1 MEFTHAL
8 YAVEDGLAT
17 ITLNRPEARNALSE
31 EMRADLDH
39 IIADIKSKL
48 GEEVKAVL
56 ITGAGH
62 SFCAGGDVKA
72 MGGRDRGD
80 PITGRARMRRSQ
92 TRLFELL
99 HLECPVVAAVNGH
112 AAGAGFGLALMA
124 DFIIAGPG
132 TRFTCSFSKIGLM
145 PDWGTIYTLPRV
157 VGMQN
162 AKDIVFTGRRVKPD
176 EAKDLGIV
184 HRIAPSDEELLAYA
198 TAFARRF
205 CSASTA
211 AIGTAKVLMTKAYE
225 SDHRTMLE
233 FEAFGQAQL
242 YSTDFHKEAVR
253 RFAAKEPALFDWD
266 QMERDAEDKKRD
278 AAE

>member
-1 MEFTHAL
+1 MDLQHAL

-31 EMRADLDH
+31 PMRDDLDA
-39 IIADIKSKL
+39 IIADIKANL
-48 GEEVKAVL
+48 GGKVKAVL

-72 MGGRDRGD
+72 MND
-80 PITGRARMRRSQ
+80 PNRQDVIAGRARMRRSQ
-92 TRLFELL
+92 QRLFELL
-99 HLECPVVAAVNGH
+99 HLEAPVIAAVNGH

-124 DFIIAGPG
+124 DFVFAGPS
-132 TRFTCSFSKIGLM
+132 TRFTCSFGRIGLM
-145 PDWGTIYTLPRV
+145 PDWGLIYTLPRA
-157 VGMQN
+157 VGMQK
-162 AKDIVFTGRRVKPD
+162 AKDIVFTGRRVRPE

-184 HRIAPSDEELLAYA
+184 HTVVDSDEALLPAA

-205 CSASTA
+205 CNASTP
-211 AIGTAKVLMTKAYE
+211 AIGAAKVLMAKTFE

-242 YSTDFHKEAVR
+242 YTTDFHKDAIR
-253 RFAAKEPALFDWD
+253 RFAAKEPALFDWE
-266 QMERDAEDKKRD
+266 QMERDA
-278 AAE
+278 AE